1 MMAAMSA
8 PTAAASPQGDP
19 AAEVLQL
26 RDALA
31 HAQESA
37 RAAWD
42 RAARMEVLV
51 QQALDDA
58 TAAHRRS
65 AMLEQRLG
73 AVEADAARYRASLR
87 PQLRAVGR
95 LSARRL
101 LRRSG

>member
-1 MMAAMSA
+1 MSA

-19 AAEVLQL
+19 EAEALAL

-42 RAARMEVLV
+42 RVARMEVVV

-58 TAAHRRS
+58 TAAHRRCE
-65 AMLEQRLG
+65 MLEQRLA
-73 AVEADAARYRASLR
+73 AVEAEAATYRASLR